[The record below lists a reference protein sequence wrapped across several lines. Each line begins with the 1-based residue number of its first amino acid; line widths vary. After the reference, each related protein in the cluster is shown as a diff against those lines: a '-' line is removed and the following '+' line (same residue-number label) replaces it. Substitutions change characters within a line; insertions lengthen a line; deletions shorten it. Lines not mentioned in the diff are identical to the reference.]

1 MTGKKC
7 GQVGKL
13 TRTTCL
19 AAVSA
24 FRAIGARRVAV
35 IHPPW
40 FAHDVAAGGKKY
52 FQDQGFDIVYHTRA
66 ALHDT
71 GLNIHAGPLYEWARA
86 NVPKEAEAVFFG
98 GNGMRAIGM
107 IQALEEALGKPV
119 LTSNQVT
126 FWHALQ
132 LAKIRAK
139 VVGYGQLFEK
149 QPS

>member
-1 MTGKKC
+1 VQSARGA
-7 GQVGKL
+7 L
-13 TRTTCL
+13 PSFTRHGLHTTWL
-19 AAVSA
+19 
-24 FRAIGARRVAV
+24 RGAKNTSKTKASTL
-35 IHPPW
+35 
-40 FAHDVAAGGKKY
+40 FT
-52 FQDQGFDIVYHTRA
+52 TRA

-149 QPS
+149 QLS